1 MDLDGA
7 LLKARAEFCC
17 RNPMHEGQAIIP
29 RAGGKLLAP
38 VTSWI
43 KGLTTSC
50 LAQGTVWIIL
60 TVFSCVNTRWRRAVA
75 RVHVE
80 AAGGNDNKPYRANGK
95 STCEPS
101 TEAIRKAR
109 LISCFR
115 ICGSKQ
121 DAVRIPITEI

>member
-1 MDLDGA
+1 
-7 LLKARAEFCC
+7 
-17 RNPMHEGQAIIP
+17 MHEGQAIIP
-29 RAGGKLLAP
+29 RAGGCPGKLLAP
-38 VTSWI
+38 ATSWT

-50 LAQGTVWIIL
+50 LVQGALRSLL

-75 RVHVE
+75 RMHVE
-80 AAGGNDNKPYRANGK
+80 AAGGNDNKPYRANGE

-101 TEAIRKAR
+101 TEAIRKGR

-121 DAVRIPITEI
+121 DAVRIPMTKLRGGIYFAAMELM